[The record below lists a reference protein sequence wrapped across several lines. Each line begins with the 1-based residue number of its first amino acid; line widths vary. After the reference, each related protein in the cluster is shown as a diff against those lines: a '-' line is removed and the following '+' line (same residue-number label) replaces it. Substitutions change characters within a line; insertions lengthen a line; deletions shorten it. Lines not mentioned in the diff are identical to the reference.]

1 MSGDTDAAGD
11 IYERS
16 GGMTTLVTQGQI
28 NGNGPFGTDLQ
39 GVSADG
45 SRVFFHT
52 YEQLVSGD
60 TDGFEDVYECSGGTT
75 TWVSQGEIGGSG
87 DFQADFQRASSDGS
101 RAFFDTSEQ
110 LVSGDTDNSLDVYE
124 HSGGTTTLVSQG
136 QINGNGPFGTD
147 LQGVSADGSRV
158 FIGTSEQLVSGDTD
172 SSFDC
177 YERSGGTTTLVS
189 QGRSTVTARSTPA
202 AAVRRATV

>member
-1 MSGDTDAAGD
+1 MTTLVSQGQINGNGASFASFAGASSDGSEAFFSTDEPLVSGDTDAAGD

-60 TDGFEDVYECSGGTT
+60 TDGS
-75 TWVSQGEIGGSG
+75 
-87 DFQADFQRASSDGS
+87 
-101 RAFFDTSEQ
+101 
-110 LVSGDTDNSLDVYE
+110 
-124 HSGGTTTLVSQG
+124 
-136 QINGNGPFGTD
+136 
-147 LQGVSADGSRV
+147 
-158 FIGTSEQLVSGDTD
+158 
-172 SSFDC
+172 
-177 YERSGGTTTLVS
+177 
-189 QGRSTVTARSTPA
+189 
-202 AAVRRATV
+202 